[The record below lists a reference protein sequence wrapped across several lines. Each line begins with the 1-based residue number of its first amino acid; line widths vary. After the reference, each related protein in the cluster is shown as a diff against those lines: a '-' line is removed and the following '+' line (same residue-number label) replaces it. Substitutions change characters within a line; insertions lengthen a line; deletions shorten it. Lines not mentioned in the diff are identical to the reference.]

1 MNSILDDFKMA
12 FRSGNIL
19 NQIIVINVVV
29 FLAILILEV
38 VVGFFLQQKELLDT
52 ITSYLEFTPVPGD
65 LLFQPWSILTY
76 GFVHYGIFHILFNML
91 FLYWFGK
98 IITGMLGQNK
108 VLGLYV
114 WGVIS
119 GALLYFIL
127 YNLFP
132 NVALLGGPRP
142 EMIGASAGVYAV
154 MVGAAVFQPNMTFNL
169 ILLGPVKIK
178 YIAAFYI
185 VLSLAGVNGGNSGGN
200 IAHLGGAFMG
210 YLFIS
215 QMYKGNDWSKP
226 VVSFIHWFKSFFK
239 PQPKIKV
246 SYKNEEK
253 FGSKTKRKSSGS
265 RKTKT
270 KAKSAETSSQAEIDA
285 ILDKIS
291 EKGYDALSK
300 EEKQKLFNASKQ

>member
-19 NQIIVINVVV
+19 NQIIVINVLV
-29 FLAILILEV
+29 FAGLLLIRFV
-38 VVGFFLQQKELLDT
+38 FFFG
-52 ITSYLEFTPVPGD
+52 EFDQAWDFTQS
-65 LLFQPWSILTY
+65 LFEFDPRPENLIYRPWTLLTY
-76 GFVHYGIFHILFNML
+76 GFTHYDVFHILFNML
-91 FLYWFGK
+91 FLYWFGRV
-98 IITGMLGQNK
+98 ITDMLGQNK
-108 VLGLYV
+108 ILGLYV
-114 WGVIS
+114 WGVLAGS
-119 GALLYFIL
+119 VLYL
-127 YNLFP
+127 VMYSVFP
-132 NVALLGGPRP
+132 RAQILGGTTPQ
-142 EMIGASAGVYAV
+142 MIGASAGVMAV
-154 MVGAAVFQPNMTFNL
+154 MVGAATFQPEHRFQLFL
-169 ILLGPVKIK
+169 IGRVKIV

-185 VLSLAGVNGGNSGGN
+185 LMSVSGAMGSNSGGEL
-200 IAHLGGAFMG
+200 AHIGGGILG
-210 YLFIS
+210 YIFIR
-215 QMYKGNDWSKP
+215 QMYKGNDWSRP

-265 RKTKT
+265 RRTKT